1 MAGEQGYRDFVQT
14 CLGTQ
19 STTELNQKLTNS
31 KAFQKTIWAIYTR
44 EKYLS
49 KKLRVKEKGECLLE
63 GPYLWELT
71 VHVIGKGNFVLRTSK
86 VTAPQDAHRR
96 LVLQVYLGSNTLS
109 SVLYMSEI

>member
-1 MAGEQGYRDFVQT
+1 MAGEQGYRDFMQT
-14 CLGTQ
+14 CLGIQ

-49 KKLRVKEKGECLLE
+49 KKLRVKEKGEYLLE

-71 VHVIGKGNFVLRTSK
+71 VYVIGKELCVTYEQSNRTPRCSQEVSAAGLPWLK
-86 VTAPQDAHRR
+86 HFEFSAIH
-96 LVLQVYLGSNTLS
+96 
-109 SVLYMSEI
+109 E